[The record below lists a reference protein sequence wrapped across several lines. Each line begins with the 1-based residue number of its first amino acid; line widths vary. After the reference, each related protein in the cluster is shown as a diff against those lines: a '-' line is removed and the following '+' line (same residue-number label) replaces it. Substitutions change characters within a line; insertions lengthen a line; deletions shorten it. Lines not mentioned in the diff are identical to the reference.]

1 MPIEIKVLL
10 LFLIIAIIYFELK
23 KWKGKMTDQ
32 TKHGID
38 FVQSSNK
45 ARMYERKKAEQK
57 QVYENSNLGSEVKDR
72 MLKFIDDNS
81 HNKTMGEMQ
90 SMLSSAVSD
99 FYKGG
104 N

>member
-1 MPIEIKVLL
+1 
-10 LFLIIAIIYFELK
+10 
-23 KWKGKMTDQ
+23 MTDQ
-32 TKHGID
+32 TKWGISQ
-38 FVQSSNK
+38 VHSENK
-45 ARMYERKKAEQK
+45 ARMHEIKKEKQK
-57 QVYENSNLGSEVKDR
+57 QVYEDSNLGSEVKDR

-104 N
+104 K

>member
-1 MPIEIKVLL
+1 
-10 LFLIIAIIYFELK
+10 
-23 KWKGKMTDQ
+23 MTDQ
-32 TKHGID
+32 TRWGIPQ
-38 FVQSSNK
+38 VQSENK
-45 ARMYERKKAEQK
+45 AKIYERKKAKQK

-104 N
+104 K

>member
-1 MPIEIKVLL
+1 
-10 LFLIIAIIYFELK
+10 
-23 KWKGKMTDQ
+23 MTDQ
-32 TKHGID
+32 TRWGIPQ
-38 FVQSSNK
+38 VQSENK
-45 ARMYERKKAEQK
+45 ARMHEVKKAEQK

-72 MLKFIDDNS
+72 ILKFIDDNS

-104 N
+104 K